1 LDDAGT
7 FLGEVDI
14 TKIRHIVFRTELY
27 SHFTVRQL
35 MADPAAILGV
45 NDPMEEVMKVF
56 ERTHAPMLPVLD
68 SENHLIG
75 YISRTHMYATYRQL
89 VADLSA
95 E

>member
-1 LDDAGT
+1 
-7 FLGEVDI
+7 
-14 TKIRHIVFRTELY
+14 
-27 SHFTVRQL
+27 
-35 MADPAAILGV
+35 
-45 NDPMEEVMKVF
+45 VMKVF